1 MNLAGLALRNLGRR
15 PIRTSLSILGI
26 ALAVGSALAL
36 LSLSRSIQ
44 DATRDGIDEMGDD
57 LAVTQAGASD
67 IFGGFLP
74 AETESRVAQ
83 VAGVAR
89 ASGEMFMFAPSERNR
104 EVLTLGWPETSYLW
118 KKVPL
123 REGRVPNAGER
134 GVVVMGDTAAE
145 VLAKKVGDK
154 VEILGRPFTVIG
166 IAGYRTVIN
175 RGTAMMPLTD
185 LQELTYRPNQ
195 VTMVHVNLAHGTST
209 AEIARIRHDIE
220 ALGSVTA
227 STSGEALDND
237 RNFKILNAV
246 SLAISIIALAMG
258 VIYVL
263 NSLVMATQ
271 ERTREIG
278 IVAAIGWSDTRIM
291 TSIVIEGLVMCAIGC
306 SLGLLLSLFAALAFP
321 LIPTI
326 GDLISFRPSGRLMGA
341 TIAAA
346 FGLCAVGSLYP
357 AWRAIRMMPAEAL
370 RRA

>member
-1 MNLAGLALRNLGRR
+1 MNLIGLASRNLRRR
-15 PIRTSLSILGI
+15 PIRTALSILGI
-26 ALAVGSALAL
+26 ALAVGGALAL
-36 LSLSRSIQ
+36 LALSRSIQ
-44 DATRDGIDEMGDD
+44 DSTRDGMDEIGDD
-57 LAVTQAGASD
+57 LSVTQRGASD

-74 AETESRVAQ
+74 ADTESRVAR

-89 ASGEMFMFAPSERNR
+89 ASGEMFMFAASEKNR
-104 EVLTLGWPETSYLW
+104 QVLTLGWPDASYLW

-123 REGRVPNAGER
+123 REGRVPNPGER
-134 GVVVMGDTAAE
+134 GVAVMGDAAAE
-145 VLAKKVGDK
+145 ALAKKLGDK
-154 VEILGRPFTVIG
+154 VEILGQQFTIIG
-166 IAGYRTVIN
+166 IANYKAIIN
-175 RGTAMMPLTD
+175 RGTVMLPLAD
-185 LQELTYRPNQ
+185 LQDLSYRPNQ
-195 VTMVHVNLAHGTST
+195 VTEVHVNVARDATT
-209 AEIARIRHDIE
+209 ADVARIRRDIE
-220 ALGSVTA
+220 ALGGLTV
-227 STSGEALDND
+227 STSSEQLDND

-306 SLGLLLSLFAALAFP
+306 AIGLALSFFAAFAFP

-326 GDLISFRPSGRLMGA
+326 GDMISFKPSLRLMA
-341 TIAAA
+341 TTIAAA
-346 FGLCAVGSLYP
+346 FALCAIGALYP
-357 AWRAIRMMPAEAL
+357 AWRAVRMMPAEAL